1 MSLSDQFCVD
11 RHKEH
16 FLDLVK
22 NKLDIT
28 FANEQE
34 MISLINAKNFKDV
47 IDFGKNLR
55 KQLVVTRGEKG
66 AIAILNNEVVE
77 NEIEKNLNVKDLT
90 GAGDLFAAG
99 FLHGYLNNLSMLES
113 LNMGRQMSSKVIQQI
128 GARL

>member
-1 MSLSDQFCVD
+1 MSLSDLFCVE
-11 RHKEH
+11 RHKLH

-34 MISLINAKNFKDV
+34 ITSLIEAKNFEEV
-47 IDFGKNLR
+47 ITFS
-55 KQLVVTRGEKG
+55 KQLGKLIVVTRGEKG
-66 AIAILNNEVVE
+66 AIAINGNKIFECGV
-77 NEIEKNLNVKDLT
+77 EKNLKIVDLT

-99 FLHGYLNNLSMLES
+99 FLHGYVNNLSVRES
-113 LNMGRQMSSKVIQQI
+113 LQKGTEMSSKVIQQI